1 MVVLPILQKNSK
13 QRSCLGNKN
22 LPAHYMSDYSVMALV
37 VGRLD
42 AAFRVLKEKKFEI
55 QKNADG
61 FEITIDGAG
70 RMSEI
75 ADLLHQSG
83 IDYTLADIV
92 DQVYQ
97 G

>member
-1 MVVLPILQKNSK
+1 M
-13 QRSCLGNKN
+13 
-22 LPAHYMSDYSVMALV
+22 ADYSVIALV

-42 AAFRVLKEKKFEI
+42 AALRVLKDKKFDVR
-55 QKNADG
+55 QKADG

-70 RMSEI
+70 RMAEI
-75 ADLLHQSG
+75 ADLLYQSG
-83 IDYTLADIV
+83 IDCTLADIV

>member
-1 MVVLPILQKNSK
+1 VGVLPILEKNSN
-13 QRSCLGNKN
+13 QRAWLGNKN
-22 LPAHYMSDYSVMALV
+22 LPANYMSDYSVMGLV

-42 AAFRVLKEKKFEI
+42 AALGILKEKKFKV
-55 QKNADG
+55 QKKAGG
-61 FEITIDGAG
+61 FEITIDRAG
-70 RMSEI
+70 RMAEI
-75 ADLLHQSG
+75 GDLLHQSG

>member
-1 MVVLPILQKNSK
+1 MLVLPILDKNSK
-13 QRSCLGNKN
+13 QRACLGNKN
-22 LPAHYMSDYSVMALV
+22 LPANYMSDYSVLALV

-42 AAFRVLKEKKFEI
+42 AALRVLKEKKFDVQE
-55 QKNADG
+55 KANG
-61 FEITIDGAG
+61 FEIIMDGAG
-70 RMSEI
+70 RMPEI
-75 ADLLHQSG
+75 ANLLYQNG

>member
-1 MVVLPILQKNSK
+1 MVVLPILHKNSK
-13 QRSCLGNKN
+13 QRACLENRN
-22 LPAHYMSDYSVMALV
+22 LPANYMSDYSVMGLV

-42 AAFRVLKEKKFEI
+42 AALRVLKKKKFKI
-55 QKNADG
+55 QEKTDG
-61 FEITIDGAG
+61 FEITIDSAG
-70 RMSEI
+70 RMPEI

>member
-1 MVVLPILQKNSK
+1 MGVLPILQKNSK
-13 QRSCLGNKN
+13 PQAWLGNKN
-22 LPAHYMSDYSVMALV
+22 LPANYMSDYSVMGLV

-42 AAFRVLKEKKFEI
+42 AALRILKEKKFEV
-55 QKNADG
+55 QKKADG

-70 RMSEI
+70 RMAEI
-75 ADLLHQSG
+75 FSLFQQNS
-83 IDYTLADIV
+83 IDYAVADIV

>member
-1 MVVLPILQKNSK
+1 M
-13 QRSCLGNKN
+13 GNKN
-22 LPAHYMSDYSVMALV
+22 LPANYMADYSVIALV

-42 AAFRVLKEKKFEI
+42 AALRVLKDKKFDVR
-55 QKNADG
+55 QKADG

-70 RMSEI
+70 RMTEI
-75 ADLLHQSG
+75 ADLLYQSG
-83 IDYTLADIV
+83 IDCTLADIV

>member
-1 MVVLPILQKNSK
+1 MGVLPILQKNSN
-13 QRSCLGNKN
+13 QRACLGNKN
-22 LPAHYMSDYSVMALV
+22 LPANYMSDYSVMGLV

-42 AAFRVLKEKKFEI
+42 AALRVLKEKKYGVH
-55 QKNADG
+55 KKSDG
-61 FEITIDGAG
+61 YEITIDSAG

-75 ADLLHQSG
+75 VNLLHQNG

>member
-1 MVVLPILQKNSK
+1 MVVLPILHKNSK
-13 QRSCLGNKN
+13 QRACLENKN
-22 LPAHYMSDYSVMALV
+22 LPANYMSDYSVMALV

-42 AAFRVLKEKKFEI
+42 AALRVLKEKKFEV
-55 QKNADG
+55 QEKADG
-61 FEITIDGAG
+61 FEITMDGAG
-70 RMSEI
+70 RMPEI
-75 ADLLHQSG
+75 ANLLHQSG

>member
-1 MVVLPILQKNSK
+1 M
-13 QRSCLGNKN
+13 G
-22 LPAHYMSDYSVMALV
+22 LV

-42 AAFRVLKEKKFEI
+42 AALRVLKEKKFEI

-75 ADLLHQSG
+75 ASLLQQNS
-83 IDYTLADIV
+83 IDYAMTDIV

>member
-1 MVVLPILQKNSK
+1 MGVLPILQKNSN
-13 QRSCLGNKN
+13 QRAWLGNKN
-22 LPAHYMSDYSVMALV
+22 LPANYMSDYSVMALV

-42 AAFRVLKEKKFEI
+42 AALRVLKEKKFEV
-55 QKNADG
+55 QEKADG
-61 FEITIDGAG
+61 FEIAIDRAG
-70 RMSEI
+70 RMAEI
-75 ADLLHQSG
+75 GDLLHQSG

>member
-1 MVVLPILQKNSK
+1 MGVLPILQKNSNL
-13 QRSCLGNKN
+13 RACLANKN
-22 LPAHYMSDYSVMALV
+22 LPANYMSDYSVLGLL

-42 AAFRVLKEKKFEI
+42 AALRILKEKKFEV
-55 QKNADG
+55 QKKADG

-70 RMSEI
+70 RIPEI
-75 ADLLHQSG
+75 ISLLQQNS
-83 IDYTLADIV
+83 IEYAMADIV